1 MYLKLPYLLN
11 STSELPSGVFSDAP
25 PVVIIRFIYF
35 SATNLS
41 LHHSSSVLNTTFE
54 LTHNFGYIST
64 LEDYKHYPSVTTRRW
79 EHTVFTDRLVER
91 L

>member
-1 MYLKLPYLLN
+1 MRYSRSIATLYCGKYKY
-11 STSELPSGVFSDAP
+11 
-25 PVVIIRFIYF
+25 IIRFMYF